1 MLNEL
6 QITPNPAIPGSEFR
20 INVNLSNKG
29 RLMFYIRNITR
40 KKVCSETIGIF
51 KEGSHEIV
59 CKLPEGLYPGIYYFI
74 LNHSDGGQAT
84 HRLLVNLN

>member
-6 QITPNPAIPGSEFR
+6 KISPNPAVPGKEFR
-20 INVNLSNKG
+20 INVNLSHKG
-29 RLMFYIRNITR
+29 KLMFYIKNITR
-40 KKVCSETIGIF
+40 KKVCSETIGNF

-59 CKLPEGLYPGIYYFI
+59 CKLPEGLYPGIYYLI

-84 HRLLVNLN
+84 YRLLVNRN